1 MLKGDRATP
10 SLILLGRV
18 QRSWKC
24 KNILCGREC
33 TVRLPDGRTIL
44 LNTQNTLHGAAG
56 QLPQLSINRNK
67 LVISVY
73 APVPRLE
80 ARLVK
85 MGDHRVETV
94 QDC

>member
-1 MLKGDRATP
+1 
-10 SLILLGRV
+10 
-18 QRSWKC
+18 
-24 KNILCGREC
+24 
-33 TVRLPDGRTIL
+33 
-44 LNTQNTLHGAAG
+44 LNTQNTLHSAGG
-56 QLPQLSINRNK
+56 QLRQLSINRKK